1 MSNLR
6 FTEDHEWVRL
16 DEDGNATVGI
26 TTFAQE
32 QLGDLVFVELPD
44 IGKAFEHGEEA
55 AVIESVKAAGE
66 IKMPLAGSIVAV
78 NELLTDSPS
87 TVNEDPQG
95 SGWFFRIQIAEAG
108 AFAALMDESAYAAF
122 VNA

>member
-1 MSNLR
+1 MTNVR

-16 DEDGNATVGI
+16 DEDANATVGI

-32 QLGDLVFVELPD
+32 QLGDLVFVELPA
-44 IGKAFEHGEEA
+44 IGKAFQHGEEA

-66 IKMPLAGSIVAV
+66 IRMPLAGSIVEV
-78 NELLTDSPS
+78 NELLKDTPS
-87 TVNEDPQG
+87 KVNEDPEG
-95 SGWFFRIQIAEAG
+95 DGWFFRIQIADTG
-108 AFAALMDESAYAAF
+108 AFEALMDEAAYAAF